1 MSIVTPRTYLFVP
14 GNRPERFEKA
24 RSAGADAVIFDLEDA
39 VPPAQ
44 KRAARDAVHQH
55 LDAQRPAIVRVNAPG
70 SSCFDED
77 LRQLAAHP
85 GVAAIMLPKTETAD
99 EIDRVLV
106 FAHAT
111 LRVIPLVETAQGF
124 ANVSVL
130 CRAPRVTRVA
140 FGTLDFQIDLGL
152 DGDDDA
158 LLTFRSQIVL
168 ASRLAA
174 ISPPIDGVS
183 PTLDDAELIL
193 GDTRRAKRLGFGAKL
208 CIHPRQIEP
217 VHRGFAWPPAEIE
230 WAKRVLAAV
239 EASGGAA
246 ISVEGKMV
254 DMPVIRRAR
263 RIAGME

>member
-1 MSIVTPRTYLFVP
+1 MSMVTPRSYLFVP

-24 RSAGADAVIFDLEDA
+24 RSASADAVIFDLEDA
-39 VPPAQ
+39 VPAEQ
-44 KRAARDAVHQH
+44 KCAARDAVRQH

-70 SSCFDED
+70 SPFFDED

-85 GVAAIMLPKTETAD
+85 GVAAIMLPKAETTH
-99 EIDRVLV
+99 EIERVLIT
-106 FAHAT
+106 AHAA
-111 LRVIPLVETAQGF
+111 LDVIPLIETAHGF
-124 ANVSVL
+124 ANLSAL
-130 CRAPRVTRVA
+130 CQAPRVARVA

-152 DGDDDA
+152 DGDSDA

-174 ISPPIDGVS
+174 IASPIDGVS
-183 PTLDDAELIL
+183 PTLDDADLIE

-208 CIHPRQIEP
+208 CIHPQQIDP
-217 VHRGFAWPPAEIE
+217 VHRGFAWSPAEIE
-230 WAKRVLAAV
+230 WAGRVLARG

-246 ISVEGKMV
+246 ISVDGKMV

-263 RIAGME
+263 RISGMD